1 MVFCDDCTAGRLL
14 IHPAEVVFPPDWDSP
29 LVDFD
34 PREPQRCCEVC
45 AASLLPRQHELQ
57 QTTSNAAQPAACER
71 DGVERYL
78 NMPIQFNLADEIKK
92 ATNTLINFT
101 DDNAIEGSDSVPS
114 ELIAGAHG
122 LAFITTMQ
130 AGFFFSARAGS
141 GLVVAR
147 TPDGGWSAP
156 SAVCMGG
163 AGWGFQIGGE
173 VTDML
178 IVLNSEEAVAAFASK
193 AQLSLGTEL
202 SIAVGPMGRSAETN
216 MTAGDGGVSAVFS
229 YAHSKGLFLGIALHA
244 CVIVGRDEANIS
256 FYGTPHSIEHIL
268 SGAVERP
275 RGAEMLYD
283 ALDEVVRDG
292 GGFAPPSSSA
302 RRRYADDEA
311 FARAL
316 QEEEIRAAARGE
328 APRRPVAAAWG
339 SASAPPGASA
349 PPPHP
354 DDSYGSWLGGGGSGG
369 GGGASA
375 AADGGDEWANARR
388 NRVGSG
394 QRFEEE
400 LGGGREMS
408 YVTPHDREV
417 TEQISL
423 TEPELDFGMT
433 PLPPGA
439 APPRAPTARR
449 PEGELPIAAAGTG
462 ARARDPRD
470 DIYADHG
477 GYNAHA
483 PVLPMGAVLPPAPAP
498 VLPMGSVLPPAP
510 APGVSAAAADPGLAP
525 DAPTPP
531 QPPDFSEEVEI

>member
-45 AASLLPRQHELQ
+45 AVSLLPRQHELQ

-130 AGFFFSARAGS
+130 AGFFGARAS

-156 SAVCMGG
+156 SAVRMGG

-229 YAHSKGLFLGIALHA
+229 YAHLEGPLH
-244 CVIVGRDEANIS
+244 RDRAARVR
-256 FYGTPHSIEHIL
+256 HR
-268 SGAVERP
+268 RP
-275 RGAEMLYD
+275 RRGEHLVLRHA
-283 ALDEVVRDG
+283 ALDRAHPQRRGRAPARRRDAIRRARRGRARRRRVR
-292 GGFAPPSSSA
+292 AVPEPSSSA
-302 RRRYADDEA
+302 RRRHADDEA

-349 PPPHP
+349 PAAAPRRQ
-354 DDSYGSWLGGGGSGG
+354 LRLV
-369 GGGASA
+369 ARRRRERRRRRRER

-433 PLPPGA
+433 PLPPA
-439 APPRAPTARR
+439 PPPRAPTARR
-449 PEGELPIAAAGTG
+449 PEGELPIAAAGTRRA
-462 ARARDPRD
+462 ARATRATISTPITAATTPTRPCCRWARCCRPLPRPCCRW
-470 DIYADHG
+470 ARCCRPRPRR
-477 GYNAHA
+477 A
-483 PVLPMGAVLPPAPAP
+483 
-498 VLPMGSVLPPAP
+498 
-510 APGVSAAAADPGLAP
+510 
-525 DAPTPP
+525 
-531 QPPDFSEEVEI
+531 